1 MQWMSVR
8 RRSRNCTFGWTAEGS
23 RKRFFQGVNQNR
35 GRARLTGMRKILGF
49 SLIILPSLLGVL
61 PAADAAEASAE
72 LRVSATVIARAIA
85 DVQTAPET
93 LEITEED
100 VRRGWVEA
108 EQTSRVRIRSND
120 RNGYR
125 MVFRVLGAPVRAIQ
139 VKGLGDDSTL
149 GLRDGEGSLTRP
161 HSGRFATTADLTFRF
176 LLDEDAAPGI
186 YAWPLTIQASPI

>member
-1 MQWMSVR
+1 MR
-8 RRSRNCTFGWTAEGS
+8 RIIRS
-23 RKRFFQGVNQNR
+23 
-35 GRARLTGMRKILGF
+35 
-49 SLIILPSLLGVL
+49 SLIILPSLLVML

-72 LRVSATVIARAIA
+72 LRISATVIARAVA

-93 LEITEED
+93 LEITAED
-100 VRRGWVEA
+100 VRRGWVKA
-108 EQTSRVRIRSND
+108 KQTSRVRIRCND

-125 MVFRVLGAPVRAIQ
+125 MVFRVLGAPVHSIE

-161 HSGRFATTADLTFRF
+161 HPGRFDTTSDLTFRF
-176 LLDEDAAPGI
+176 LLNEDATPGS